1 MTTQIHDRRGR
12 VHALGLVLA
21 GCALMVLALT
31 GCARV
36 HPFEREF
43 LSDPIMDRAARM
55 VELDR
60 DQKWLEAREGSIGGA
75 SGAGGGCAC
84 K

>member
-1 MTTQIHDRRGR
+1 MIARELTGRRR
-12 VHALGLVLA
+12 VGASALLLGVLVGA
-21 GCALMVLALT
+21 LALP

-36 HPFEREF
+36 RPYEREF
-43 LSDPIMDRAARM
+43 LSDPIMDRAARLM
-55 VELDR
+55 DLDR